1 MILNAIPGIGPVML
15 NRLLDH
21 FAQDPWEI
29 IHANPSKLT
38 QIKGIGK
45 KLIQSITETNWIE
58 WLSRETEK
66 LGKMNGCFIHNEEI
80 PSYLSELED
89 PPAGLYCLGEIPPLP
104 CISIVG
110 TRIPSSYG
118 KKYARELA
126 RDLASAGVCVVS
138 GMARG
143 IDTEAHLGALEAGG
157 KTLAFLGSGLDVI
170 YPPENLGLYQ
180 KIISSGAVLSEFPLG
195 KKADRRTFPMRNRLV
210 AGVSLGVVV
219 IESAKAGGSMITARF
234 AAEQGRTVFALPGRI
249 DHAESAGCLSLIR
262 DGATLVRNCKD
273 ILSEIAPMMNHFS
286 PIDLRS
292 ENEELLSNHKLDPTQ
307 QKIIE
312 VLQGDILDL
321 EQIQQLTELPLNE
334 VMATTTMLEIQG
346 LIHKR
351 PDTRFELR

>member
-1 MILNAIPGIGPVML
+1 MVLNAIPGIGPVML
-15 NRLLDH
+15 KRLLDH
-21 FAQDPWEI
+21 FAEDSWEI
-29 IHANPSKLT
+29 IHANPSKLAT
-38 QIKGIGK
+38 IKGIGK
-45 KLIQSITETNWIE
+45 KLIQSITETNWID
-58 WLSRETEK
+58 WLNRETEK
-66 LGKMNGCFIHNEEI
+66 LSKMNGCFIHKAEI

-89 PPAGLYCLGEIPPLP
+89 PPAGLYCLGEIPQLP

-262 DGATLVRNCKD
+262 DGATLIRNCKD
-273 ILSEIAPMMNHFS
+273 ILSEIAPMMHHVTSMDPSHETQEVPNYH
-286 PIDLRS
+286 D
-292 ENEELLSNHKLDPTQ
+292 LDPSGE
-307 QKIIE
+307 KIIE
-312 VLQGDILDL
+312 ALRGDILDL
-321 EQIQQLTELPLNE
+321 EQIQQLTEMPLNE
-334 VMATTTMLEIQG
+334 VMATTTMLEIQR

-351 PDTRFELR
+351 PDGRFEIN